1 MTALDDL
8 AARARRDLELFA
20 YPPRDWV
27 LPPRA
32 GREGVL
38 DVAIVGG
45 GQSGI
50 AVAFALRQARIRNI
64 RVLDDSP
71 AGREGPWVT
80 FARMVTLRTIKELTG
95 PALGQ
100 PALAFRSWYEAQHG
114 SAAWEAIAR
123 IPKGDWMRY
132 LGWLRDTLEIP
143 VDNGVRVTGIA
154 PADGCLRVSLDRGG
168 VAEEVVARKV
178 VLATGLLGSGGP
190 RLPAFVDAIPRERWA
205 HSTEHIDVAR
215 LAGRRV
221 LVLGGGASAWDNAAT
236 ALEAGAATVELH
248 VRRPA
253 LPQVNSLRWMEFEGL
268 FRHFADLD
276 DASRWR
282 MMRRVFALP
291 TPPPVDTMAR
301 TERHPNFRLRL
312 GAPWLDVRAGA
323 DGVEVVLPDAVVPAD
338 VLILG
343 TGFATDLARRPEL
356 AALAPHVA
364 RWADRYTPSPGEE
377 QPEIARH
384 PYLGPGF
391 ELIEKVAGACPE
403 LRHVHLF
410 NNAALPS
417 VGPVCGGLNGLPQGA
432 SRVADAIARAFL
444 LEDAARYT
452 EAFLA
457 YDAADS
463 VELEAASRLAAG
475 SRARSA

>member
-1 MTALDDL
+1 MNPLDDL

-32 GREGVL
+32 GAEGVL
-38 DVAIVGG
+38 DVAVVGG
-45 GQSGI
+45 GQSGL
-50 AVAFALRQARIRNI
+50 AVAFALRQARIRNV

-71 AGREGPWVT
+71 SGREGPWVT

-123 IPKGDWMRY
+123 IPKGEWMRY
-132 LGWLRDTLEIP
+132 LGWLRDTLDIP
-143 VDNGVRVTGIA
+143 VDNGVRVTAIT
-154 PADGCLRVSLDRGG
+154 PAEGGLRVALDRNGIP
-168 VAEEVVARKV
+168 EEVLARKV

-190 RLPAFVDAIPRERWA
+190 RLPAFTGQIPRERWA
-205 HSTEHIDVAR
+205 HSTDQIDFAR

-221 LVLGGGASAWDNAAT
+221 VVLGGGASAWDNAAT
-236 ALEAGAATVELH
+236 ALEAGAASVELH

-276 DASRWR
+276 DASRWG

-312 GAPWLDVRAGA
+312 GAPWGTVRDTPDSVEIGLPDETVRA
-323 DGVEVVLPDAVVPAD
+323 DF
-338 VLILG
+338 LILG
-343 TGFATDLARRPEL
+343 TGFEADLSRRPEL
-356 AALAPHVA
+356 SALAPHIA
-364 RWADRYTPSPGEE
+364 CWADRYTPPPGEE
-377 QPEIARH
+377 QAEIARH

-391 ELIEKVAGACPE
+391 ELCERVPGACPE
-403 LRHVHLF
+403 LRHIHLF

-432 SRVADAIARAFL
+432 NRVADAIARSFL
-444 LEDAARYT
+444 LEDADRYT
-452 EAFLA
+452 AAFLA

-463 VELEAASRLAAG
+463 VEIEAASRLAAG
-475 SRARSA
+475 AGAPAP